1 MDKMV
6 GSSIKKVDNMISRE
20 VIKETKN
27 KKIIISP
34 IQIRILK
41 YILNNSDKKEIFQR
55 DIEYNFEIRRS
66 TTSGILNTMEKNK
79 LIERK
84 ISELDKRKNKIVLT
98 KYGKELFYKID
109 RDISRLEEKI
119 VNNISKK
126 ELDIFFKVIDKII
139 YNLEGE

>member
-109 RDISRLEEKI
+109 RDISKLEEKI